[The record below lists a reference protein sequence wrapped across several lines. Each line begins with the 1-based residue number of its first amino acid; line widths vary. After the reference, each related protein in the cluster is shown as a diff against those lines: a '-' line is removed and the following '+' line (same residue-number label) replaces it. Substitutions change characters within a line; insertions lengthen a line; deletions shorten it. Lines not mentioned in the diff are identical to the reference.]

1 MEEYIDLLK
10 KWCDGLAAHQI
21 TQIPGPEIR
30 GALLCPACAAVHG
43 RCHGAVYPLLY
54 LAEKSGNPKYI
65 RCAEG
70 LIDWS
75 VNMSQP
81 DGGYVNDG
89 MCEWKGTTVFA
100 AVCFAKAY
108 PYGTLLSEEH
118 FRKLDTIL
126 QGFLSY
132 IYHVFDIES
141 GNINYVAG
149 AACALELGGKLYGR
163 EDYRIRAREY
173 AHSMLNFMTAN
184 HLIFGEGGKT
194 RNELSRK
201 GCHPVDIAYNLE
213 ETIPLL
219 AEYAASSNDGLMTK
233 ALVETA
239 RAHLNFILPDGGID
253 ESFCTRMDKWTYWGS
268 RTSDGCALG
277 LFLLSPYEE
286 EFAAA
291 AEQNLKLLAACTHK
305 GLLFGGP
312 ETYERGEP
320 PCIHH
325 TFTHAAGLAGVLE
338 WMEKTH
344 YVCGRLPWHG
354 LPESRYYPETDTYL
368 AVFGDWRATITGYD
382 CGEKQYC
389 APSGGAV
396 SLLYHRLSGPIFVS
410 SMTRYERYE
419 IMNTQRHR
427 DGADTPLTVRLQKD
441 LGEYRNNIEVTPVI
455 RTMGEITALADI
467 MDKEA
472 VIRNLG
478 GNTYEIEGYLSDEC
492 AEIPEEKRIRFQ
504 KRVRFFTDRTEI
516 TWLHDGSGLSV
527 YLPAVASVRDHIRIE
542 GAVCEIE
549 KETCIVSIT
558 ASQPFDSPEALRIY
572 NHVPGLHAAP
582 LKISDAA
589 SGITV
594 TIRVMEKESV

>member
-21 TQIPGPEIR
+21 TQIPDPEIR

-291 AEQNLKLLAACTHK
+291 AEQNLKLLAACLHYFAQPVHIQ
-305 GLLFGGP
+305 GL
-312 ETYERGEP
+312 
-320 PCIHH
+320 IVHIVVD
-325 TFTHAAGLAGVLE
+325 GLDQRCHEQAVFIVTGR
-338 WMEKTH
+338 
-344 YVCGRLPWHG
+344 RLPG
-354 LPESRYYPETDTYL
+354 PVNIELQAMT
-368 AVFGDWRATITGYD
+368 AVRSNTALQAEAQSAFCTTV
-382 CGEKQYC
+382 CP
-389 APSGGAV
+389 APSSYQA
-396 SLLYHRLSGPIFVS
+396 
-410 SMTRYERYE
+410 
-419 IMNTQRHR
+419 
-427 DGADTPLTVRLQKD
+427 
-441 LGEYRNNIEVTPVI
+441 
-455 RTMGEITALADI
+455 
-467 MDKEA
+467 
-472 VIRNLG
+472 
-478 GNTYEIEGYLSDEC
+478 
-492 AEIPEEKRIRFQ
+492 
-504 KRVRFFTDRTEI
+504 
-516 TWLHDGSGLSV
+516 
-527 YLPAVASVRDHIRIE
+527 
-542 GAVCEIE
+542 
-549 KETCIVSIT
+549 
-558 ASQPFDSPEALRIY
+558 
-572 NHVPGLHAAP
+572 
-582 LKISDAA
+582 
-589 SGITV
+589 
-594 TIRVMEKESV
+594 